1 MGILITVVV
10 VGLFAGTYPALFQA
24 GLKPYLL
31 LKNKLKQGKGHLS
44 LRKGLVVFQFTLSI
58 IMIIAT
64 VVVFLQMKYV
74 NTTDMGFNKEQLL
87 VLDINS
93 GAVRRNAEAMK
104 TEYAN
109 VAGVKSVSVT
119 SRVPGEWKVIP
130 KVKARPQGSGTEG
143 TDMYFLAVDDQFLKT
158 FEVSLLKGRNLSAA
172 NIGDSS
178 AIMINEAAAKVL
190 GIKDPAEQLIEFPSV
205 DYNGDVDNLT
215 QPFRA
220 RVVGIVKDFNFKSL
234 REEIAPMVMS
244 YRNNPLEVI
253 DYFTLRLTTVN
264 AEQVLKKAEN
274 VLHQTD
280 AGHLFEYHFL
290 DKHWDNFYRDDKKRE
305 TIFLAIALMTILIAC
320 LGLFGLA
327 TYAAEQR
334 VKEIGIRKVLGASI
348 VQLIGMLSKDFV
360 KLVIVASIIAIPV
373 AWWMMESWL
382 NDFAYRTKIYW
393 WVFFISGSLA
403 LLVAVITISMQSLRA
418 ATANPVKSLR
428 AE

>member
-31 LKNKLKQGKGHLS
+31 LKSKVKQGKGHLS

-64 VVVFLQMKYV
+64 IVVFLQMKYV

-87 VLDINS
+87 VIDINS
-93 GAVRRNAEAMK
+93 GAVRRNAETMK

-109 VAGVKSVSVT
+109 VAGVKSVTVT
-119 SRVPGEWKVIP
+119 SRVPGEWKVMP
-130 KVKARPQGSGTEG
+130 KVKARPQGSGAEG
-143 TDMYFLAVDDQFLKT
+143 ADMYFLAVDDQFLKT

-172 NIGDSS
+172 HIGDSS
-178 AIMINEAAAKVL
+178 AVMLNEVAAKAL
-190 GIKDPAEQLIEFPSV
+190 GIKDPAEQMIEIPSV
-205 DYNGDVDNLT
+205 DHNGNVNNLT

-234 REEIAPMVMS
+234 REEIAPMVMA
-244 YRNNPLEVI
+244 YRSNPLEVI

-264 AEQVLKKAEN
+264 ADQVLKKAEN
-274 VLHQTD
+274 ILHQTD

-290 DKHWDNFYRDDKKRE
+290 DKQWDIFYRDDKKRE
-305 TIFLAIALMTILIAC
+305 TIFLAIALVTILIAC

-348 VQLIGMLSKDFV
+348 VQLLGMLSKDFV
-360 KLVIVASIIAIPV
+360 KLVIIASIIAIPV

-393 WVFFISGSLA
+393 WVFLISGSLA
-403 LLVAVITISMQSLRA
+403 LLVAIITISMQSLRA
-418 ATANPVKSLR
+418 ARANPVKSLR
-428 AE
+428 TE